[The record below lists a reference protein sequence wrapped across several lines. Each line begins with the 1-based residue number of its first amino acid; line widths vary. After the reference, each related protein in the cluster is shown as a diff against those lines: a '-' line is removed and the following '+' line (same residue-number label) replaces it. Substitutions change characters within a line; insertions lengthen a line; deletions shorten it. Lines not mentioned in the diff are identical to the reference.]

1 MLLYD
6 ISTDI
11 LTAKVYDGDPTPNL
25 EYIKSCDN
33 GDDYNLSVLNTC
45 MHTGTH
51 IDSPYHFDSDGK
63 KIEDMK
69 LSVFYGKCTVVTIK
83 GILTGEDMERLL
95 PYCKRR
101 LILHGDGE
109 ACLSYSAAVV
119 LADSERPTC
128 VEDGSLVMGNLMNAA
143 HALGVGSCWIH
154 RARQVFDSAE
164 GKALL
169 RRWGLPETLIGIGHC
184 ILGYPSGPLLEAK
197 PRKDNYIVKI

>member
-11 LTAKVYDGDPTPNL
+11 LTAQVFEGDPAPTL
-25 EYIKSCDN
+25 EYIKNTEN
-33 GDDYNLSVLNTC
+33 GDDYNLSVLKTC

-51 IDSPYHFDSDGK
+51 IDSPYHFDSDGN

-109 ACLSYSAAVV
+109 AYLSYSAAVV
-119 LADSERPTC
+119 LADSDVR
-128 VEDGSLVMGNLMNAA
+128 
-143 HALGVGSCWIH
+143 
-154 RARQVFDSAE
+154 
-164 GKALL
+164 
-169 RRWGLPETLIGIGHC
+169 LIGTDGISVSTAFDEYRTHMEFARANIAVLEGLNLQGIRDGEYTLC
-184 ILGYPSGPLLEAK
+184 AFPIKVSGAEAAPCRAVLMEQEK
-197 PRKDNYIVKI
+197 GI

>member
-11 LTAKVYDGDPTPNL
+11 LTAQVYEGDPAPTL
-25 EYIKSCDN
+25 EYIKSTEN
-33 GDDYNLSVLNTC
+33 GDDYNLSVLSTC

-51 IDSPYHFDSDGK
+51 IDAPYHFDSDGS

-109 ACLSYSAAVV
+109 AYLSYSAAVV
-119 LADSERPTC
+119 IADSDIC
-128 VEDGSLVMGNLMNAA
+128 
-143 HALGVGSCWIH
+143 
-154 RARQVFDSAE
+154 
-164 GKALL
+164 
-169 RRWGLPETLIGIGHC
+169 LIGTDGISVSTEFDEYRTHMEFARANVAV
-184 ILGYPSGPLLEAK
+184 LEGLNLEGIRDGEYTLCAF
-197 PRKDNYIVKI
+197 PVKVKGAEAAPCRAVLMEQEKGI

>member
-11 LTAKVYDGDPTPNL
+11 LTAQVYEGDPEPKL

-33 GDDYNLSVLNTC
+33 GEDYNLSVLTTC

-51 IDSPYHFDSDGK
+51 IDSPYHFDSDGE

-101 LILHGDGE
+101 LLLHGDGE
-109 ACLSYSAAVV
+109 AFLSYSAAVV
-119 LADSERPTC
+119 LADSDVTL
-128 VEDGSLVMGNLMNAA
+128 VGTDGVSVATAFDEYRTHMEFARANIAVLEGLNLTGIRDGEYTLCAFPIKVSNAEA
-143 HALGVGSCWIH
+143 APC
-154 RARQVFDSAE
+154 RAVLMEQE
-164 GKALL
+164 K
-169 RRWGLPETLIGIGHC
+169 GI
-184 ILGYPSGPLLEAK
+184 
-197 PRKDNYIVKI
+197 

>member
-11 LTAKVYDGDPTPNL
+11 LTAKVYDGDPTPSL
-25 EYIKSCDN
+25 EYIKSYEN

-51 IDSPYHFDSDGK
+51 IDSPYHFDSDGE

-69 LSVFYGKCTVVTIK
+69 LSRFYGKCTVVTIK

-119 LADSERPTC
+119 LADSDIC
-128 VEDGSLVMGNLMNAA
+128 
-143 HALGVGSCWIH
+143 
-154 RARQVFDSAE
+154 
-164 GKALL
+164 
-169 RRWGLPETLIGIGHC
+169 LIGTDGISISTGFDEYRTHLELARANIAVLEGLDLTGIRDGEYTLC
-184 ILGYPSGPLLEAK
+184 AFPIKVSGAEASPCRAVLMEQEK
-197 PRKDNYIVKI
+197 GI

>member
-11 LTAKVYDGDPTPNL
+11 LTAQVYEGDPAPTL
-25 EYIKSCDN
+25 EYIRSTEN
-33 GDDYNLSVLNTC
+33 GDDYNLSVLTTC

-51 IDSPYHFDSDGK
+51 VDSPFHYDDEGA

-101 LILHGDGE
+101 LLLHGDGE
-109 ACLSYSAAVV
+109 AYLSYSAAVV
-119 LADSERPTC
+119 LADS
-128 VEDGSLVMGNLMNAA
+128 N
-143 HALGVGSCWIH
+143 I
-154 RARQVFDSAE
+154 Q
-164 GKALL
+164 
-169 RRWGLPETLIGIGHC
+169 LIGTDGISVSTAFDEYRTHLEFARANIAVLEGLNLAGIRDGEYTLC
-184 ILGYPSGPLLEAK
+184 AFPVKVSGAEAAPCRAVLLEQEK
-197 PRKDNYIVKI
+197 GI

>member
-11 LTAKVYDGDPTPNL
+11 LTAQVYEGDPVPSL
-25 EYIKSCDN
+25 EYIKSTEN

-51 IDSPYHFDSDGK
+51 VDSPYHFDNDGS

-109 ACLSYSAAVV
+109 AYLSYSAAVV
-119 LADSERPTC
+119 IADSGIC
-128 VEDGSLVMGNLMNAA
+128 
-143 HALGVGSCWIH
+143 
-154 RARQVFDSAE
+154 
-164 GKALL
+164 
-169 RRWGLPETLIGIGHC
+169 LIGTDGISVSTEFDEYRTHMEFARAN
-184 ILGYPSGPLLEAK
+184 IAVLEGLDLTGIRDGEYTLCAFPIK
-197 PRKDNYIVKI
+197 VKGAEAAPCRAVLMEQEKGI

>member
-11 LTAKVYDGDPTPNL
+11 LTAQVFEGDPAPSL
-25 EYIKSCDN
+25 EYIKSTEK
-33 GDDYNLSVLNTC
+33 GDDYNLSVLTTC

-51 IDSPYHFDSDGK
+51 VDSPYHFDDEGA

-101 LILHGDGE
+101 LLLHGDGE
-109 ACLSYSAAVV
+109 AYLSYSAAVV
-119 LADSERPTC
+119 LADS
-128 VEDGSLVMGNLMNAA
+128 N
-143 HALGVGSCWIH
+143 I
-154 RARQVFDSAE
+154 Q
-164 GKALL
+164 
-169 RRWGLPETLIGIGHC
+169 LIGTDSISVSTAFDEYRTHLEFARANIAVLEGLNLTGIRDGEYTLC
-184 ILGYPSGPLLEAK
+184 AFPVKVSGAEAAPCRAVLLEQEK
-197 PRKDNYIVKI
+197 GI